1 MDQDLKNSILKSG
14 TTIIG
19 IVCKDGVVM
28 AADRRST
35 VGNIVFGKNIQ
46 KAVQIN
52 DYLVM
57 SGTGNASDI
66 EMQKKI
72 IAAQLKLKELKSKK
86 KPSVKEAANLI
97 GMITY
102 QNIRQPTMIPSIVG
116 TLVAGI
122 NEDGSAE
129 LYTIEPAGTA
139 MKVEDYDANFG
150 SGMPFVLGLLERQ
163 YNKDMN
169 INEAV
174 ELATEAIKSSTQRDI
189 GSGNGIDV
197 FTITKKGIVHVIEQE
212 ITSEYKNRK
221 ASPRTN
227 SFKDNQ

>member
-1 MDQDLKNSILKSG
+1 MDNELKNSILKTG
-14 TTIIG
+14 TTILG
-19 IVCKDGVVM
+19 IICKNGVIM
-28 AADRRST
+28 ASDRRAT
-35 VGNIVFGKNIQ
+35 AGNMVLSKNTK
-46 KAVQIN
+46 KAVKVN

-86 KPSVKEAANLI
+86 RPSVKEAANLI

-102 QNIRQPTMIPSIVG
+102 QNIRQPAMIPSIVG
-116 TLVAGI
+116 TLVAGF
-122 NEDGSAE
+122 NEDGTTE

-163 YNKDMN
+163 YKEDMTVE
-169 INEAV
+169 EATK
-174 ELATEAIKSSTQRDI
+174 LAVEAIKSSTQRDT
-189 GSGNGIDV
+189 GSGSGIDV
-197 FTITKKGIVHVIEQE
+197 FIITKEGIKQVVEQE
-212 ITSEYKNRK
+212 ITAEYKDRK
-221 ASPRTN
+221 KTA
-227 SFKDNQ
+227 

>member
-1 MDQDLKNSILKSG
+1 MDSELKNSILKTG

-19 IVCKDGVVM
+19 IVCKDGAVM

-35 VGNIVFGKNIQ
+35 AGNIVFGKNIQ
-46 KAVQIN
+46 KAVKIN

-72 IAAQLKLKELKSKK
+72 IAAQLRLKELKSKK
-86 KPSVKEAANLI
+86 RPTVREAANLI
-97 GMITY
+97 GMVTY

-116 TLVAGI
+116 TLVAGFD
-122 NEDGSAE
+122 EDGTTE

-139 MKVEDYDANFG
+139 MKVDDYDANFG
-150 SGMPFVLGLLERQ
+150 SGMPFVIGLLERQ
-163 YNKDMN
+163 YKEDMTVD
-169 INEAV
+169 EGV
-174 ELATEAIKSSTQRDI
+174 ELAVEAIKSSTQRDI

-197 FTITKKGIVHVIEQE
+197 FTITKKGINHAVEQV

-221 ASPRTN
+221 GSPRTG
-227 SFKDNQ
+227 SFN